1 MVPLFRYGVSALA
14 GTGFR
19 LAGCGSPISVWLW
32 GSEKRVPRK
41 SQLWRVLDSV
51 WLVVVPL
58 LRFSL
63 GFVMV
68 RLFRFFWTAKRNG
81 GGLQVLFLQFALP
94 TIVLITHNRCTHKS
108 SDHPQTDSQN
118 ITNTPPSIP
127 FGHPT
132 LSKTTNIHDPH
143 TKTLTLRN
151 FRPNGTPYPQEQD
164 ITKTNLYVIHT
175 KTLTPYN
182 FWPNGT
188 SYPQEQDI
196 TINRAT
202 LLISVHNFLT
212 PHC

>member
-1 MVPLFRYGVSALA
+1 MGLGKAGFSQEPALA

-32 GSEKRVPRK
+32 GSLC
-41 SQLWRVLDSV
+41 SG
-51 WLVVVPL
+51 
-58 LRFSL
+58 FS
-63 GFVMV
+63 GFSGQP
-68 RLFRFFWTAKRNG
+68 NG
-81 GGLQVLFLQFALP
+81 MEGGLHVLFLPFVLP
-94 TIVLITHNRCTHKS
+94 ITVLITHNRCTHKS

-175 KTLTPYN
+175 KKTLIPH
-182 FWPNGT
+182 T
-188 SYPQEQDI
+188 SGQTEPRTRKSRI
-196 TINRAT
+196 
-202 LLISVHNFLT
+202 
-212 PHC
+212 

>member
-1 MVPLFRYGVSALA
+1 MVPLFRYREPALA
-14 GTGFR
+14 RPRFR
-19 LAGCGSPISVWLW
+19 LAGCGSPISVWFW

-132 LSKTTNIHDPH
+132 LSKTTSIHDTH
-143 TKTLTLRN
+143 TKNVNTIQFPAKRNPVPARAGYNENKPLRN
-151 FRPNGTPYPQEQD
+151 PHIQCGQPPFPAPPQQCR
-164 ITKTNLYVIHT
+164 
-175 KTLTPYN
+175 
-182 FWPNGT
+182 
-188 SYPQEQDI
+188 S
-196 TINRAT
+196 
-202 LLISVHNFLT
+202 
-212 PHC
+212 